1 MHTDE
6 QKKFDIRTIER
17 NTKGG
22 VITQKDYEVYLAKL
36 PDLSDKVFNP
46 EESSEDSAEGESK
59 QQGELSSKKKEIKK
73 KVKGKG
79 K

>member
-6 QKKFDIRTIER
+6 QKRFDVRTIER
-17 NTKGG
+17 NTKSG
-22 VITQKDYEVYLAKL
+22 VITQKDYEAYLAKL
-36 PDLSDKVFNP
+36 PDVSEKVYNP
-46 EESSEDSAEGESK
+46 EESLDDSPEGESK

-73 KVKGKG
+73 KIKGKG